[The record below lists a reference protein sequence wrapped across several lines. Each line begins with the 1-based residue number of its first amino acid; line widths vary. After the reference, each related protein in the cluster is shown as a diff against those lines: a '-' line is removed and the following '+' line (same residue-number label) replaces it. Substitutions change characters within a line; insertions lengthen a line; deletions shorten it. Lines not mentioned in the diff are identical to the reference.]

1 MKKIFNYGF
10 LLVFLFV
17 ASSLTS
23 LGQSPDKRVNFSINA
38 PFALRMGEY
47 VLPSGNYVLRQVLQN
62 DLNLFALYPEDLTNE
77 PIAMIRTTRINFQ
90 STKYPDDTKIF
101 VEMDEESAANHP
113 VIQGWTIPGMDGW
126 EVISVVEKK
135 SGVLTKYNGK
145 NMKNYKLDRTKMT
158 WSKYDEKDKRSKIL
172 FKTRDQ

>member
-1 MKKIFNYGF
+1 MKKMIHFGF
-10 LLVFLFV
+10 LTTIFLAALALPSF
-17 ASSLTS
+17 AQPL
-23 LGQSPDKRVNFSINA
+23 QKRIDFSISA
-38 PFALRMGEY
+38 PFSLRMGDY

-77 PIAMIRTTRINFQ
+77 PIALIRTARIDFQ
-90 STKYPDDTKIF
+90 SGSYPDHTKIF
-101 VEMDEESAANHP
+101 IEMDEESSTNHP

-145 NMKNYKLDRTKMT
+145 GSKNKWDKAKLN
-158 WSKYDEKDKRSKIL
+158 WSKYGEKDRRSKII
-172 FKTRDQ
+172 FKKKDQ